1 MISQT
6 NIPTRE
12 WIESQGYVTEASV
25 NEKIAALNFMTKEEV
40 AEYVQ
45 NEVLANLEPLI
56 DERIDLK
63 LNESFS
69 QVEASDI
76 SYLF

>member
-1 MISQT
+1 
-6 NIPTRE
+6 
-12 WIESQGYVTEASV
+12 
-25 NEKIAALNFMTKEEV
+25 MTKEEV

-56 DERIDLK
+56 DKRIDLK